1 MFVLCVAL
9 WQAGRTILV
18 VTPDGAMRSNWVV
31 RAYAD
36 KVFDSIDAMGEYLKE
51 QRLGKDGR
59 GIGKGWAR
67 GKVR

>member
-1 MFVLCVAL
+1 M

-18 VTPDGAMRSNWVV
+18 VTPEGALRSNWVV

-36 KVFDSIDAMGEYLKE
+36 QVFDSIDAMGEYLKE
-51 QRLGKDGR
+51 QLGR
-59 GIGKGWAR
+59 GTRSKNWRPTR

>member
-1 MFVLCVAL
+1 M

-18 VTPDGAMRSNWVV
+18 VTPEGALRSNWVV

-36 KVFDSIDAMGEYLKE
+36 QVFDSIDAMGEYLKE
-51 QRLGKDGR
+51 QQLGLGR
-59 GIGKGWAR
+59 GTRSKNWRPTR

>member
-1 MFVLCVAL
+1 M

-18 VTPDGAMRSNWVV
+18 VTPEGALRSNWVV

-36 KVFDSIDAMGEYLKE
+36 QVFDSIDAMGGYLKE
-51 QRLGKDGR
+51 QQLGR
-59 GIGKGWAR
+59 GTRSKNWRPTR